1 MRTGPLRRVAGTIG
15 LLALAPTG
23 WLLASG
29 QLTVVEAAWRGAI
42 TLLLVS
48 LVGRVAGWFVEALA
62 LSVQPSSEGAAEAS
76 TVPSEAPPAYAR
88 RHEDTS
94 ARQAA
99 TSGNEVDDER

>member
-23 WLLASG
+23 WLLATG
-29 QLTVVEAAWRGAI
+29 QLTVVEAAWRAGA

-48 LVGRVAGWFVEALA
+48 IAGRVAGWFVEALA
-62 LSVQPSSEGAAEAS
+62 LSVQPPREGGAEAAASSEAS
-76 TVPSEAPPAYAR
+76 SAYVR
-88 RHEDTS
+88 RREDHV

-99 TSGNEVDDER
+99 TSGGEVDDER